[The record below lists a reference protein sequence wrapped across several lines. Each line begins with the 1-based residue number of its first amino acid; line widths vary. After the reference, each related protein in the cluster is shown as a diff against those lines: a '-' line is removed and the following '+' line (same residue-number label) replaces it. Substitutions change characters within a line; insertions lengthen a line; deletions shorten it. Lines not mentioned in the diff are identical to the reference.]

1 MDVFNAVSYLKC
13 NESDGFIGLSSDY
26 LINACNELFV
36 HISCLFPGL
45 IIHGAVTDD
54 MTVSTL
60 VPIPKGKNTSCT
72 DSSNYRAIA
81 LSFVLGKVFDRI
93 VLSRYHDALVS
104 SGFQFGFKQ
113 KHSTAMCTFVLR
125 EAIKYYNHN
134 RGTVLVDK

>member
-1 MDVFNAVSYLKC
+1 MGGRRSNDDWANASLP
-13 NESDGFIGLSSDY
+13 D
-26 LINACNELFV
+26 
-36 HISCLFPGL
+36 
-45 IIHGAVTDD
+45 T
-54 MTVSTL
+54 
-60 VPIPKGKNTSCT
+60 
-72 DSSNYRAIA
+72 NYRAIA